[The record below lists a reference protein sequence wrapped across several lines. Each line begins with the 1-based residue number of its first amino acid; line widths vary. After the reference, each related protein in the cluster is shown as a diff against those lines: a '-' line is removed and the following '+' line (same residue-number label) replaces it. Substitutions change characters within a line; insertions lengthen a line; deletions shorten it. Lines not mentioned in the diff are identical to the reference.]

1 MSGSMPTISS
11 TRIAAP
17 TTSPPGGTWSTGMRL
32 LIATSIATAVT
43 DHRHV
48 EVAAQGTAASTQITV
63 SSHLIMQINF
73 LLRTS
78 SQPPMAG
85 NEVYQATSVIP
96 RRRTIYWRT
105 ADVSA
110 NGPSMPSP
118 GRFIGDM
125 HDKSAPTGIRVICLR
140 HGSNEL
146 DRSSPTERSGP
157 VILSEAK
164 DLCAY
169 RDRPSAEFTL
179 SEANGLRVTLR
190 DCSNCQGLFFKIEPC
205 LKPIIGQWPVDALPR
220 PINRRCAR
228 INRHLR

>member
-63 SSHLIMQINF
+63 SSHLIMQRNF

-78 SQPPMAG
+78 SQPPRAG

-96 RRRTIYWRT
+96 RRRTIYCRT

-110 NGPSMPSP
+110 NGPSMRSPSP
-118 GRFIGDM
+118 FIGDV
-125 HDKSAPTGIRVICLR
+125 HDKSAPTTW
-140 HGSNEL
+140 
-146 DRSSPTERSGP
+146 P
-157 VILSEAK
+157 ILFVKIHNS
-164 DLCAY
+164 L
-169 RDRPSAEFTL
+169 
-179 SEANGLRVTLR
+179 
-190 DCSNCQGLFFKIEPC
+190 GLFHYM
-205 LKPIIGQWPVDALPR
+205 LMQ
-220 PINRRCAR
+220 
-228 INRHLR
+228 

>member
-63 SSHLIMQINF
+63 SSHLIMQSNF

-78 SQPPMAG
+78 SQPPRAG

-118 GRFIGDM
+118 GRYIGGAGI
-125 HDKSAPTGIRVICLR
+125 HAP
-140 HGSNEL
+140 
-146 DRSSPTERSGP
+146 PT
-157 VILSEAK
+157 
-164 DLCAY
+164 
-169 RDRPSAEFTL
+169 T
-179 SEANGLRVTLR
+179 
-190 DCSNCQGLFFKIEPC
+190 
-205 LKPIIGQWPVDALPR
+205 WPVLVVKVHYRGTRACPCQVCCSTQKNASHH
-220 PINRRCAR
+220 PGG
-228 INRHLR
+228 

>member
-1 MSGSMPTISS
+1 
-11 TRIAAP
+11 
-17 TTSPPGGTWSTGMRL
+17 MRL

-63 SSHLIMQINF
+63 SSHLIMQSNF

-78 SQPPMAG
+78 SQPPRAG

-118 GRFIGDM
+118 GR
-125 HDKSAPTGIRVICLR
+125 R

-205 LKPIIGQWPVDALPR
+205 LRAPSWMILSFTTNCR
-220 PINRRCAR
+220 STNCLSRRFS
-228 INRHLR
+228 